1 MPKSNIN
8 IKVTG
13 VKEVQDWLREIADT
27 VHDDVV
33 DAVKQTTGEIEQ
45 AALRLVPVDT
55 GRLKQSIA
63 KEIRHKGMIGRVKA
77 ETPYAPSVEYG
88 SVRQPEQPFLRPA
101 FERHAPKLRRRIS
114 KIIDNAIK

>member
-1 MPKSNIN
+1 MAKSNIT

-13 VKEVQDWLREIADT
+13 VQEVNRWLDEIAEK

-33 DAVKQTTGEIEQ
+33 DAIRQTTAEIEQ

-55 GRLKQSIA
+55 GQLKRSIT
-63 KEIRHKGMIGRVKA
+63 KEIRHKGMIGRVKT

-88 SVRQPEQPFLRPA
+88 SVRQAEQPFLRPA
-101 FERHAPKLRRRIS
+101 FDRHAPKLRKRIS
-114 KIIDNAIK
+114 KAIDKAIK

>member
-1 MPKSNIN
+1 MPRNTIN

-13 VKEVQDWLREIADT
+13 VKETQDWLHKIAEQ

-33 DAVKQTTGEIEQ
+33 GAIRQTTSEIEQ
-45 AALRLVPVDT
+45 TALRLVPVDT
-55 GRLKQSIA
+55 GRLKRSIS
-63 KEIRHKGMIGRVKA
+63 KEIRHQGMIGRVKA

-101 FERHAPKLRRRIS
+101 FERHAPSLRRNIS
-114 KIIDNAIK
+114 KIIDNAIR